1 MVYLV
6 NDPVGGERDATRRL
20 SSHVQLVLGDVESL
34 ADSLSGEVLGP
45 TLSSEGGGLDVSRGS
60 LPHSLALLW
69 GVEISEHPNV
79 RLRAEELVLER
90 SQSEIVVL
98 IVQKITLIT
107 IISPSLQLLSCVK
120 GIFLKLFFL

>member
-1 MVYLV
+1 MIYLV

-20 SSHVQLVLGDVESL
+20 SSYAQLVLGDVESL

-45 TLSSEGGGLDVSRGS
+45 TLGSEGGGLDVSLGS

-79 RLRAEELVLER
+79 RLRAEKFVLER

-98 IVQKITLIT
+98 VVQKITLIA
-107 IISPSLQLLSCVK
+107 IISPLLQPLPCARGISLE
-120 GIFLKLFFL
+120 